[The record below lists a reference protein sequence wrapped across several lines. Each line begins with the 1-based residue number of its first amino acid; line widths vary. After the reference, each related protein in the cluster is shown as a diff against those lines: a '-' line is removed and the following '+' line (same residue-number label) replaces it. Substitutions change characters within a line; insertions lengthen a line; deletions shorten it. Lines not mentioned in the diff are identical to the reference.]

1 MFMIR
6 KRIGMK
12 NIPENVDERYLKEE
26 KEFLV
31 LCHNCPEIASVVFGK
46 DYYDMTISTLG
57 YIETATGRT
66 SEEYSFMNWVDCRNP
81 KEKHFKKDGIYRI
94 KGRLPDKNHEKNTYC
109 MDSLYVTEVISENER
124 NDFLE
129 TLWKEYKREVYVN
142 SEIFGKMVLYK
153 ELKRYLSYVHW
164 NDIGITFIM
173 YVEKNE
179 SAEDTLLLMED
190 FYNNLAHWD
199 KKFHELIT
207 EKCSEFMEELKP
219 HLEEYG
225 SEIFEYLEK
234 NFSESFIIHDVSFYA
249 NGNFVVL
256 YEDDSTMLNS
266 IIILGN
272 IQKGIKEIYLET

>member
-1 MFMIR
+1 MS
-6 KRIGMK
+6 KIGIE
-12 NIPENVDERYLKEE
+12 NIPENIDTRYLKEE

-31 LCHNCPEIASVVFGK
+31 LCHYCPEIASVVFGK
-46 DYYDMTISTLG
+46 DYYDMTVSTLG

-66 SEEYSFMNWVDCRNP
+66 SEEYSFIRWVDCCNP

-94 KGRLPDKNHEKNTYC
+94 KGRLPDKNHEKNTRC
-109 MDSLYVTEVISENER
+109 MGSLYVTEVISENER

-129 TLWKEYKREVYVN
+129 KLWKEYKREVSVN
-142 SEIFGKMVLYK
+142 SEIFGKMVLHK
-153 ELKRYLSYVHW
+153 ELKRYLSYIKW
-164 NDIGITFIM
+164 NGTEIPFIM

-179 SAEDTLLLMED
+179 SAENTLSLMED
-190 FYNNLAHWD
+190 FYNNLADWD

-225 SEIFEYLEK
+225 SEIVEDLEK
-234 NFSESFIIHDVSFYA
+234 NFSENFIINDVEFRA
-249 NGNFVVL
+249 NGDFCVQ
-256 YEDDSTMLNS
+256 YEDENTILNS
-266 IIILGN
+266 IIISGN